1 MDLTTAAHTS
11 HETADTIARF
21 NDAFQRRD
29 VPALGALVH
38 DECVMVSA
46 QPAPDGTPYVGKGA
60 CVAFWA
66 GLMTDASTTF
76 EVEHV
81 IADGEW
87 AAVRW
92 RYRFGP
98 TDAESVLGVNVTRV
112 SGGRSSSSSGTPRS
126 PARRCRCRTNRRAWG
141 SGASRDHHRRVRARG
156 GRPAGRVRGVGA
168 ADEEA
173 DERGRAALRRHGR
186 RPALLILG

>member
-1 MDLTTAAHTS
+1 MSTATS
-11 HETADTIARF
+11 TMSTAETFRRF

-29 VPALGALVH
+29 VDAMAALVH
-38 DECVMVSA
+38 DDCVMVSA
-46 QPAPDGTPYVGKGA
+46 QPAPDGTAYVGRDA

-66 GLMTDASTTF
+66 ELMADESTTF

-81 IADGEW
+81 FAGGDW

-112 SGGRSSSSSGTPRS
+112 S
-126 PARRCRCRTNRRAWG
+126 
-141 SGASRDHHRRVRARG
+141 D
-156 GRPAGRVRGVGA
+156 GRVI
-168 ADEEA
+168 EQ
-173 DERGRAALRRHGR
+173 
-186 RPALLILG
+186 LGYTKTPGELPLPE